1 LTEHKVIVGRLRETL
16 ATVIRGKQDAID
28 LLLVGA
34 FSGGH
39 VLIEDVPGVGKTT
52 LAKCLARALSIDFAR
67 VQFTPDL
74 LPSDILGSHTL
85 HPREGTLSF
94 QRGPVFTN
102 VLLADEINRA
112 SPRTQS
118 ALLEAMSEEQ
128 VTVDGKS
135 QALPSPFIVLATQNP
150 VDFQGTYPLPEAQ
163 LDRFVLRL
171 SLGYPAESDELE
183 MMFDRRERDPI
194 ERVEAVASRE
204 ELVAMIAAVREVRV
218 DDIVARYMRRL
229 AQATREHTDIALG
242 VSPRGTLVL
251 FRAAQARAFLHGKS
265 FVTPDDVQA
274 LVGAV
279 FGHRLMLTE
288 RARYGG
294 RSSASVLDEVTKS
307 TAVPV

>member
-1 LTEHKVIVGRLRETL
+1 VARLRETL
-16 ATVIRGKQDAID
+16 AAVIRGKQEAID

-52 LAKCLARALSIDFAR
+52 LAKCLARALAIDFAR

-85 HPREGTLSF
+85 HPREGSLAF

-128 VTVDGKS
+128 VTIDGKTL
-135 QALPSPFIVLATQNP
+135 ALPSPFIVLATQNP

-171 SLGYPAESDELE
+171 AIGYPAEADELE
-183 MMFDRRERDPI
+183 MMFDRKERDPI
-194 ERVEAVASRE
+194 ESVEPVADRAQFLAMVAEVRTVRVEER
-204 ELVAMIAAVREVRV
+204 
-218 DDIVARYMRRL
+218 VARYMRRL
-229 AQATREHTDIALG
+229 AQATRDHADVSLG
-242 VSPRGTLVL
+242 VSPRGTLEL
-251 FRAAQARAFLHGKS
+251 FRACQARAFMAFRE

-294 RSSASVLDEVTKS
+294 RSAASVLEEVIKG
-307 TAVPV
+307 TAVPL